1 MMEMEHINEN
11 LIKVMIGVEDLEARG
26 IDFLD
31 IIGDQ
36 SSIEKF
42 FYSILEEVDVDQHF
56 HDSEAVTFQVIPS
69 SEGLELYISRAN
81 LDEMEEIWED
91 ELSKRLKER
100 KDARKTDRHDVE
112 ENNDHPDNSVLN
124 IFNPQFAPEDDL
136 VDEDQLV
143 SEESIVFN
151 TLDDFL
157 RLARLIPFEKVQAD
171 LYHFNDHYHLILYN
185 LESAV
190 KTEQE
195 TDKLLGLFEY
205 GESSPATSSLLAEH
219 GKMIRAS
226 DALSFFGSN
235 F

>member
-100 KDARKTDRHDVE
+100 KDIRKHPAHD
-112 ENNDHPDNSVLN
+112 ENDNDDHSDKSVLN
-124 IFNPQFAPEDDL
+124 IFDPQFAPKDNL
-136 VDEDQLV
+136 VDDD
-143 SEESIVFN
+143 SEFTEEVIVFN
-151 TLDDFL
+151 ELDDFL
-157 RLARLIPFEKVQAD
+157 RLARQIPFETIQSD
-171 LYHFNDHYHLILYN
+171 LYHLNNQYYLVLYN
-185 LESAV
+185 LEHTV
-190 KTEQE
+190 KNEQE
-195 TDKLLGLFEY
+195 SDKLLSLFEY
-205 GESSPATSSLLAEH
+205 GEASPVTSSLLGEH
-219 GKMIRAS
+219 GKLIRANDS
-226 DALSFFGSN
+226 LSFFGN
-235 F
+235 QF